1 MAESLSNSGS
11 LREVYDEAES
21 VQQSIEDGSVPVAEV
36 QATVEKA
43 IRLYEGCCELIDR
56 ISLFSLNEEL
66 EEINSSEL
74 RYLLCP
80 YNLASLYTLRMT
92 SDRKST
98 LALSQKTFKS
108 FLMQI
113 EAYGLLAAEDKR
125 AAEAALSGKA
135 SGAMGLGG
143 GGDPAARRAVKIAR
157 YKREKE
163 LERNLEILRS
173 ADQSQDENLRSVW
186 SAIISFHAT
195 KAVAALEG
203 IAQELEI
210 LAYMPPISDLIRRE
224 EFDTRARE
232 REGQRGNEY
241 DDRVVVGGCGLP
253 KSGPLLDPNT
263 GKPLRPFVITGDRE
277 RLQQSVFGPGYNLPT
292 MSIEEYLAEE
302 ERRGNVIKGGGEQS
316 GEQKEEDDD
325 DDEEESDRKMYKARE
340 WDEFVEA
347 NPKGAGNMGFRRG

>member
-1 MAESLSNSGS
+1 MAEFSSSNGS
-11 LREVYDEAES
+11 LREVYDEAQS
-21 VQQSIEDGSVPVAEV
+21 VQQSIEEGAVPVAEV

-98 LALSQKTFKS
+98 LALSQNTFKL
-108 FLMQI
+108 FLTQI
-113 EAYGLLAAEDKR
+113 EAYGLLAVEDKR

-135 SGAMGLGG
+135 SEALGMGRG
-143 GGDPAARRAVKIAR
+143 GGDPAARRAAKIAR

-173 ADQSQDENLRSVW
+173 ADQSHDETLRSVW
-186 SAIISFHAT
+186 SATISFHAT

-203 IAQELEI
+203 IAQELEM
-210 LAYMPPISDLIRRE
+210 LAFMPPVSDLMRRE

-232 REGQRGNEY
+232 RDGQRGDDY
-241 DDRVVVGGCGLP
+241 DDRVVVGGRGLP

-277 RLQQSVFGPGYNLPT
+277 RFQQSVFGPGYNLPT

-316 GEQKEEDDD
+316 GEQKEEDE